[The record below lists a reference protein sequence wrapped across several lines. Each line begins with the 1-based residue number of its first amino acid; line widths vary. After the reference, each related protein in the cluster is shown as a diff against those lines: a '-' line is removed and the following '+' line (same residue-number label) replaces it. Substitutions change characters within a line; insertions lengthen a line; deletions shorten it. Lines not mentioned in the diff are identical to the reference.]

1 VIHSALTAIGNQL
14 PLLGGITASQT
25 KKTPVNMPASSPST
39 LVNLGGKAMK
49 ITPPE
54 NIRAYVED
62 ESRVPLV
69 SIKNVLWYSITQ
81 EEKESLAEFLNA
93 VDSVPEAVWRAW
105 DEAETLEIAALGN
118 NASRILRNSVIR
130 SE

>member
-1 VIHSALTAIGNQL
+1 
-14 PLLGGITASQT
+14 
-25 KKTPVNMPASSPST
+25 
-39 LVNLGGKAMK
+39 MK